1 LESALCNISTDDPD
15 ERVECTLS
23 KFAGDNK
30 LERSANSPE
39 SRRVL
44 PRDLDR
50 LDQWAEPNCMSFN
63 NKCWVMHF
71 GHNNPMHCYRL
82 GAEWLTSYMEEKNL
96 GGVS

>member
-1 LESALCNISTDDPD
+1 MNGVRSCWWPVTSGVPQGSVLESALCNISTDDPD

-30 LERSANSPE
+30 LGRSANSPE

-50 LDQWAEPNCMSFN
+50 LDRWAEANEMKF
-63 NKCWVMHF
+63 K
-71 GHNNPMHCYRL
+71 
-82 GAEWLTSYMEEKNL
+82 
-96 GGVS
+96 